1 MLKYFL
7 AIVYMVFAINAKA
20 QHGVLRGK
28 VSAGSQLVA
37 FASIAVK
44 NTGLGAISKPD
55 GTFEVKNI
63 PAGKYQVN
71 ISCIGFAK
79 IIDSI
84 EILPGQTTVRNFSLK
99 EEAGSL
105 EEVVVTGTMKEAS
118 LKESPIKVEVLTAKF
133 FLTSPSNNIME
144 ALHTVNGVQEQI
156 NCGVCSTNDIHI
168 NGMEGPYTLV
178 LIDGMPIVSALSS
191 VYGFNGIP
199 THLIKR
205 VEIVKGP
212 ASSLYGSE
220 AVGGVIN
227 IITQTPET
235 APKISINSF
244 YTSHREWNT
253 DISTA
258 LKVSKKISTLAGAT
272 YYRNQH
278 KLDDNGD
285 NFTDIPL
292 NNRLSIFNKWSMAR
306 KQNRVFSIAARYYTE
321 DRFGGV
327 MQWEPKY
334 SGDTVVYGEHIKTNR
349 VEVVGS
355 YQLPLNKHKIKL
367 DVSFNHHAQK
377 SFYGNTPYN
386 ATQKVF
392 FGNLIYDT
400 IIRKH
405 NLLFG
410 ATYRQ
415 QIYDDNTPAT
425 AKADNSKI
433 PGLFVQDEIKFSYR
447 TTLLLGLRTDYHQKH
462 GLVYAPRFALKY
474 LPTEWSALR
483 LNAGKG
489 FRLVNIFTE
498 EHAALTGARTVLIK
512 ENLKPEQSYNANLN
526 YNVTYA
532 ALDGSGTLDA
542 DVFYTYFNNKILP
555 DYNADPNLIIYENL
569 TGHAEVRGFS
579 LSADH
584 KFRFPLKV
592 KAGFTYADV
601 FEVNT
606 NALGEKERTP
616 QVFAPRL
623 SGTFQLAYS
632 FKKVGL
638 TIDYTGRVTGPQH
651 LPVYNEPYQRPEK
664 SPWYTLQNIQL
675 TKEFVK
681 YKHVQLNAGVKNI
694 WNYTQSSPLIAPES
708 PFSDAF
714 DTSYAWG
721 PLQSRRFFMGFR
733 YNLK

>member
-1 MLKYFL
+1 
-7 AIVYMVFAINAKA
+7 
-20 QHGVLRGK
+20 
-28 VSAGSQLVA
+28 
-37 FASIAVK
+37 
-44 NTGLGAISKPD
+44 
-55 GTFEVKNI
+55 FEIKNI
-63 PAGKYQVN
+63 APGNYQVN
-71 ISCIGFAK
+71 ISCLGFAK
-79 IIDSI
+79 HTDSVIISAG
-84 EILPGQTTVRNFSLK
+84 EITTKNFNIKQESSALQ
-99 EEAGSL
+99 
-105 EEVVVTGTMKEAS
+105 EVVVTGTMKESS
-118 LKESPIKVEVLTAKF
+118 LKESPIKVEILTAKF

-156 NCGVCSTNDIHI
+156 NCGVCGTNDIHI

-235 APKISINSF
+235 APKFSINSF

-258 LKVSKKISTLAGAT
+258 IKISPKISTLAGAT
-272 YYRNQH
+272 YYRNQY

-292 NNRLSIFNKWSMAR
+292 NNRLSLFSKWSIAR
-306 KQNRVFSIAARYYTE
+306 RNNRIFSFAARYYTE

-334 SGDTVVYGEHIKTNR
+334 SGDSVVYGENIKTNR
-349 VEVVGS
+349 IEFIGS
-355 YQLPLNKHKIKL
+355 YQLPLDKHNIRL
-367 DVSFNHHAQK
+367 DVSFNDHDQK
-377 SFYGNTPYN
+377 SFYGSTPYN
-386 ATQKVF
+386 AKQQVF

-400 IIRKH
+400 IVRKH

-410 ATYRQ
+410 ATYKQ

-425 AKADNSKI
+425 LKADNSKI
-433 PGLFVQDEIKFSYR
+433 PGVFVQDEIKFSYR
-447 TTLLLGLRTDYHQKH
+447 TTLLLGFRTDYHQKH
-462 GLVYAPRFALKY
+462 GLVYAPRFAFKY
-474 LPTEWSALR
+474 LPTEWSTLR

-526 YNVTYA
+526 YNITYA
-532 ALDGSGTLDA
+532 ALGGSGNLDA

-555 DYNADPNLIIYENL
+555 DYNTDPNLIIYENL
-569 TGHAEVRGFS
+569 SGHAEVRGFS

-584 KFRFPLKV
+584 KFKFPLKI
-592 KAGFTYADV
+592 KAGCTFTDV
-601 FEVNT
+601 FEVNK
-606 NALGEKERTP
+606 NALGEKERTA
-616 QVFAPRL
+616 QVFAPRI
-623 SGTFQLAYS
+623 SGTFQASYTW
-632 FKKVGL
+632 KKTGL

-651 LPVYNEPYQRPEK
+651 LPVYQEPYTRPEK
-664 SPWYTLQNIQL
+664 SPWYTLQNVQL
-675 TKEFVK
+675 TKEFK
-681 YKHVQLNAGVKNI
+681 DKNYQLYAGIKNI
-694 WNYTQSSPLIAPES
+694 WNYTQPSPLIAPES